1 MKRRDL
7 LRHLRQHGCRL
18 VREGGEHSIWE
29 NPATHRRTS
38 VPRHNEILEFTA
50 VRICKATGGPCAR
63 VMALAPQALEELS
76 CSWAA

>member
-18 VREGGEHSIWE
+18 VREGGEHSMWE

-50 VRICKATGGPCAR
+50 ARICKQLGVPVPA
-63 VMALAPQALEELS
+63 
-76 CSWAA
+76 